1 MTAPLFFSRL
11 MAVVFFS
18 LGLTS
23 SPALSQSA
31 FSPAIFVNDKVIT
44 YYEIEQRTLLLTLMN
59 APGEVRELAI
69 EGLINERLQAGAAE
83 VFGIQPSEEGLQNGI
98 NNFAERTGM
107 KPDELIVALEREGV
121 SEETLRDFLYAGMA
135 WQGVVQTRFGQSIQ
149 ITESEIDRAIAS
161 NTGAGGINVLLSE
174 IVIPVT
180 PQTAAQ
186 VQTLADQLSQITT
199 QADFEAAARKYS
211 QSATKDDGGKL
222 DWISI
227 TKLPP
232 QLRPAIVALGPND
245 VTAPMALPNAI
256 ALFQMRRKAEAA
268 TQSPSFSAIDYAV
281 LKFPGGRTAENLQVA
296 TDVSG
301 RIDTCDDLFGEA
313 QAFPTEY
320 LERSSVAPSKIP
332 RDIGLELA
340 KLDRNEVSTALSRT
354 TTAGQPL
361 MLLVMLCGRT
371 AKLGEEISREDVAS
385 SLRGQRLQSF
395 ANGYLEEL
403 RSDSTIVIK

>member
-1 MTAPLFFSRL
+1 MTAHRFFPRL
-11 MAVVFFS
+11 MAIAFFG
-18 LGLTS
+18 LGMVG

-31 FSPAIFVNDKVIT
+31 FSPAVFVNDKVVT
-44 YYEIEQRTLLLTLMN
+44 YYEIEQRSLLMALMN
-59 APGEVRELAI
+59 APGDVRELAL
-69 EGLINERLQAGAAE
+69 EGLISERIQAGAAE
-83 VFGIQPSEEGLQNGI
+83 IIGIQPSEEGVQNGV
-98 NNFAERTGM
+98 NDFAKRAGL
-107 KPDELIVALEREGV
+107 KPEELIEALNREGV
-121 SEETLRDFLYAGMA
+121 SEETLRDFIYAGIS
-135 WQGVVQTRFGQSIQ
+135 WQGVIQSRFGQSIQ

-186 VQTLADQLSQITT
+186 VQALADQLSQITT
-199 QADFEAAARKYS
+199 QADFEAAAKLHS

-232 QLRPAIVALGPND
+232 QLRPAIVSLGPNE
-245 VTAPMALPNAI
+245 VTAPMTLPNAI

-268 TQSPSFSAIDYAV
+268 TQSPSYSAIDYAV
-281 LKFPGGRTAENLQVA
+281 LKFPGGRTEENRQLA
-296 TDVSG
+296 ANISG

-313 QAFPTEY
+313 RAFPPEY
-320 LERSSVAPSKIP
+320 MERSSVTPSKIP

-361 MLLVMLCGRT
+361 MLFVMLCGRT
-371 AKLGEEISREDVAS
+371 AQLGEEISREDVAS
-385 SLRGQRLQSF
+385 SLRNQRLQSF
-395 ANGYLEEL
+395 ANGYLAEL